1 MRTTLATALLI
12 CGFAPGVRAD
22 QALPFENG
30 RWTLSGDAKIETYLG
45 RTALTA
51 RRGAAVAEGVSFQDG
66 TVELDMAVGT
76 HRNFSMVYLR
86 RAGEGEYEEFY
97 FRTHKSELP
106 DAIQYCPAWQ
116 GVGGWQLF
124 HGPGYTARAA
134 FARDQ
139 WIPIRIVLSGSRAA
153 IFVGNAA
160 EPQLVVH
167 RLGRET
173 RAGGIGLEALLL
185 NEDFPQARTAFSNV
199 VLKPG
204 VVPYD
209 FSKAPV
215 RDREAPAGLVKRWEI
230 SAPFVPAAGAI
241 PSVPDAKG
249 WQTVSAEPNG
259 LVVFERY
266 VKRSDD
272 VERPAV
278 LARIV
283 VESPVDGVRR
293 FRIGYSDEVTVF
305 LDGRPIFSGDAHY
318 SHDNPRQEG
327 LIGLF
332 QGTVYL
338 PLKKGRNE
346 LVLAIAD
353 VFGGWGVMGQ
363 FADPEGLRVTP

>member
-1 MRTTLATALLI
+1 MRTILATALLT
-12 CGFAPGVRAD
+12 CSLAASANAD
-22 QALPFENG
+22 QALPFESG

-139 WIPIRIVLSGSRAA
+139 WIPIRIVLSGDRAA
-153 IFVGNAA
+153 VFVGNAA

-167 RLGRET
+167 RLGREV
-173 RAGGIGLEALLL
+173 RPGNLALEVLLL
-185 NEDFPQARTAFSNV
+185 NDDDPRARTAFSNV
-199 VLKPG
+199 VVKPG

-209 FSKAPV
+209 FSKSPA
-215 RDREAPAGLVKRWEI
+215 RDPEAPAGIVKRWEV
-230 SAPFVPAAGAI
+230 SAPFVPAKGAI
-241 PSVPDAKG
+241 PTLPDAKE
-249 WQTVSAEPNG
+249 WQTVNAGPNG

-266 VKRSDD
+266 VQRSEDI
-272 VERPAV
+272 ERPAV
-278 LARIV
+278 LARVI
-283 VESPVDGVRR
+283 VESPADGVRR
-293 FRIGYSDEVTVF
+293 FRFGYSDEVTVF

-338 PLKKGRNE
+338 PLHKGRNE

-363 FADPEGLRVTP
+363 FPDPERLRVTP